1 MATTKTLSE
10 MLEEVEEQ
18 FYGRPA
24 GPPFTYLFHLGKF
37 PEGWEFRVVDDWN
50 RWRSAGL
57 TYEFGRF
64 AHPEEAVEAFLDYVR
79 TKGIDVAGLQK

>member
-1 MATTKTLSE
+1 MK
-10 MLEEVEEQ
+10 EVEEQ
-18 FYGRPA
+18 FYA
-24 GPPFTYLFHLGKF
+24 GKRLDEPNPIYLFSLGKF
-37 PEGWEFRVVDDWN
+37 PGGWVFRVVDDWN